1 MIAAERGITKPR
13 HIDLGPGTPNTVA
26 GVPMLHIE
34 IPPRGRKS
42 SQGPE
47 ARQAFRRG
55 GIVHGSGRG
64 DV

>member
-34 IPPRGRKS
+34 IPPGSTPLGGRKS
-42 SQGPE
+42 LKDPE
-47 ARQAFRRG
+47 ARHEQPQ
-55 GIVHGSGRG
+55 
-64 DV
+64 